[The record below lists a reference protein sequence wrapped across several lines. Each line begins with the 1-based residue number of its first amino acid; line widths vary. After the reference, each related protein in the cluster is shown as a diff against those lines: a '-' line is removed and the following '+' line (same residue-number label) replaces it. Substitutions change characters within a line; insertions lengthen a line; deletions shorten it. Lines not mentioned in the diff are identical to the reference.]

1 MLLKQGRPLSLAEYA
16 IYQPYFSHDVL
27 ARARIIDGY
36 VPFWLR
42 SSMCAVVLN
51 HSIYFRPGYYQR
63 NTLRGVELLGH
74 ELTHVEQFLQGM
86 NILRYLWECRR
97 GYVKNRYEMAA
108 YAKGAMIRV
117 DVARRGIFVA

>member
-97 GYVKNRYEMAA
+97 GCLLYTSRCV
-108 YAKGAMIRV
+108 
-117 DVARRGIFVA
+117 

>member
-1 MLLKQGRPLSLAEYA
+1 
-16 IYQPYFSHDVL
+16 
-27 ARARIIDGY
+27 
-36 VPFWLR
+36 
-42 SSMCAVVLN
+42 MC
-51 HSIYFRPGYYQR
+51 IRDRR